1 MKEWQDVAQAA
12 DTVEAVQKMITELD
26 AELQAHA
33 AALETSLNPQTET
46 LESIVVKAKKT
57 NISAQLLALAWT
69 PFWVD
74 AGGQST
80 PAWG

>member
-57 NISAQLLALAWT
+57 NIYVSAA
-69 PFWVD
+69 VK
-74 AGGQST
+74 GR
-80 PAWG
+80 